1 MVCIHC
7 LSIFGFIMAILYE
20 IVKKTFGISLSSLFG
35 RNSEGTSESK
45 DQTPPPG
52 TCPYVPKKSVDHKPK
67 RD

>member
-20 IVKKTFGISLSSLFG
+20 IMRKSYGFSFGSLFG
-35 RNSEGTSESK
+35 KNSEGTTDSK

-52 TCPYVPKKSVDHKPK
+52 TSPYVAKKSLDHKPK